1 MMGSLYK
8 AFVGVA
14 VAGSM
19 FASSTAAVAA
29 TSVAPTPQLNPWAAL
44 TAMTGGAPAATMC
57 GAAGAAAAAQTP
69 GGCVLPAVDAPPP
82 PPVAE
87 GPPPPLPVPAIAA
100 PAAFGFSP
108 ILVALA
114 AIVAGVGLY
123 FGVKGK
129 SGGANSPG

>member
-1 MMGSLYK
+1 MGSLYK

-29 TSVAPTPQLNPWAAL
+29 TSAAPAPQVNPWAAL

-57 GAAGAAAAAQTP
+57 GAAVAAAAAQTP

-82 PPVAE
+82 VVAE
-87 GPPPPLPVPAIAA
+87 GPPAPLPVPAVAA

-108 ILVALA
+108 ILLALA
-114 AIVAGVGLY
+114 AIAAGVGLY
-123 FGVKGK
+123 FAVKGK

>member
-1 MMGSLYK
+1 MGSLYK

-29 TSVAPTPQLNPWAAL
+29 TSAAPAPQVNPWAAL
-44 TAMTGGAPAATMC
+44 AAMTGGAPAAAMC
-57 GAAGAAAAAQTP
+57 GAAGAAAAAQAP
-69 GGCVLPAVDAPPP
+69 GGCVLPALDAP

-87 GPPPPLPVPAIAA
+87 GPPQPLPVPAVAA

-108 ILVALA
+108 ILLALA
-114 AIVAGVGLY
+114 AIVTGVGLY
-123 FGVKGK
+123 FAVKG
-129 SGGANSPG
+129 SNGGANSPG